1 MGGDNVYAYAPN
13 PVSWIDPLGLS
24 TTNQIRRDSTKGDK
38 EFSTN
43 RAARREAM
51 RQAGIPTSQSYT
63 SSLKFMGNDSSGK
76 QYNDKL
82 QLHPQGHVFKDKNP
96 VEYEKPHYYVV
107 KNGVKQD
114 GHLTY
119 DNGNARSTNKYGGDD
134 HRC

>member
-1 MGGDNVYAYAPN
+1 M
-13 PVSWIDPLGLS
+13 GLS

-51 RQAGIPTSQSYT
+51 RQACIPTSQSYT
-63 SSLKFMGNDSSGK
+63 SSLKFMGNDSSGKPMYIENIKINGSGK

-96 VEYEKPHYYVV
+96 VEYEKPHYHVV

-119 DNGNARSTNKYGGDD
+119 NNGNARSTNKYRGDD
-134 HRC
+134 HKC